1 MLRDQYKM
9 VLRDRHEMVLRG
21 RCKMVIRD
29 RCEMVPRDRFRWW
42 KVSMCDRAI
51 LAPMA
56 PDAARLVPNAARLV
70 QDAAAIGARWC
81 EIARDAARWVR
92 DARSLKAVGE
102 GSRNLHRH
110 THHTQMEEGGSTHKM
125 HPAQKNCAGLRP
137 RAVPSFI
144 LWGRWRPEGAAGD
157 PGGKTTGTQKRR
169 CGEKNLFLILF
180 DTGKSQM

>member
-1 MLRDQYKM
+1 MLRDQYKI

-81 EIARDAARWVR
+81 EIARDAAGSAR

-144 LWGRWRPEGAAGD
+144 LWGRWRQEGAAGGRSRR
-157 PGGKTTGTQKRR
+157 GGRKDNRNAENKMRR
-169 CGEKNLFLILF
+169 EESLK
-180 DTGKSQM
+180 

>member
-1 MLRDQYKM
+1 MRATLQMQGPSRQVDTPTML
-9 VLRDRHEMVLRG
+9 
-21 RCKMVIRD
+21 
-29 RCEMVPRDRFRWW
+29 
-42 KVSMCDRAI
+42 
-51 LAPMA
+51 
-56 PDAARLVPNAARLV
+56 NAARLV
-70 QDAAAIGARWC
+70 QEAAAIGEEGGDPAGS
-81 EIARDAARWVR
+81 VR

-144 LWGRWRPEGAAGD
+144 LWGRWRQEGAAGD

>member
-1 MLRDQYKM
+1 
-9 VLRDRHEMVLRG
+9 
-21 RCKMVIRD
+21 MVIRD
-29 RCEMVPRDRFRWW
+29 RWEMVPRDRSRWW
-42 KVSMCDRAI
+42 KISMCDRAI
-51 LAPMA
+51 LAPLA

-81 EIARDAARWVR
+81 EDAAKSVR
-92 DARSLKAVGE
+92 DARLLKAVGE